1 MFAFAMRPLDLE
13 DDVSCR
19 DDVRHVRAVER
30 LFEDEVPLR
39 GALLDE
45 TRELCFPGCAI

>member
-19 DDVRHVRAVER
+19 DDVRDVGAREW
-30 LFEDEVPLR
+30 LFELEIPLR

-45 TRELCFPGCAI
+45 TRELCFQGCAI